1 MSTLTNLTDA
11 AVWENDD
18 DDDDI
23 YVEDVDFSNY
33 VPTAYQ
39 PGWDWTYYIII
50 ICLAINSLLPFML
63 CWAHRRKRFATELE
77 TRALVPSDFGVE
89 MKKTSEQDD
98 DDKSIGGMSVASSA
112 VSIVSSVLDQRVHK
126 GLFHR
131 QQNRKRRGRR
141 VISPKNVNAKETGDN
156 KNAGGQSMG
165 DANSYLGSLD
175 DVSVND
181 AVDAPGKITGNNAG
195 ALNHHDREMSLG
207 ERLVDCS
214 TWDKEM
220 KKIVS
225 LWIPYS
231 ISGATEGFAQI
242 VNFGIISHFIGLREA
257 NAYVTVVILTEFT
270 DVFTYGFIEAVGVL
284 GPQADGAR
292 NDLLV
297 GRYMQLS
304 LIFYTLCNIPGLLI
318 WSFYTE
324 PAVIWLGFDEETA
337 RLAQG
342 YAYPLLAM
350 GFFEGAGEVLDAFLE
365 FTDHEKFAMFMDLF
379 ANAVETCAVIVM
391 ATMGIKDLVLV
402 GIIQALASFLIMI
415 SIISV
420 VLYLGWLDDYWE
432 GIALTWGL
440 NDKRAVKNM
449 ITTAIPLGL
458 SYMLTYGEWEV
469 MTLFAAH
476 MGPAEVAAWGVL
488 GFLWDTFEY
497 IVEGLADAVEVRV
510 GFRMGAGEMTEAKAS
525 AYKGMYLAIVISVY
539 GTAILFLMSGH
550 LPEWLTPDPTL
561 QHMIF
566 EALPLIGFGQILM
579 SVGMVC
585 WNILGAQ
592 GRVRLAT
599 VVEFVTSWIL
609 VIPMA
614 AILVFVYDYNLMGMV
629 GPLVLGYTL
638 GCVAIIYILFT
649 SDWTKL
655 SDKVVEQNGGNMNY
669 DEYDWD
675 DLPLKIQEAA
685 TVLGYTGQM
694 WDADAEPASSNK
706 DWEELTLE
714 EQEAARKLGFN
725 RRKWDSDQS
734 GVTEEENRSSSTGYD
749 DYDWDELPLAIQEA
763 AKVLGY
769 TKRMWDTDKEPASSN
784 KDWVELKS
792 EEQEAA
798 LKLGYDQIKWDGD
811 DQSDDSANGNSKSI
825 SKSPVTNSA
834 SRSPVPTAS
843 SLYDDMDWNE
853 LPAGVQKAA
862 TALGY
867 TKVMWDGS
875 KEPRTCDKDWKE
887 LTMDEKI
894 AARKLGYDQKSW
906 DGDGK
911 STNHSAEKPVTKALS
926 DPTPE
931 PVSHPYQGIDWGEL
945 PHNVQAAAKT
955 LGYTGRMWETDSTPL
970 VFHKNWKDLIS
981 EQQSAAKELG
991 YDEAKWDS
999 DAEKRGPPKYD
1010 DLTWRKLPSEVQE
1023 AAQVLGYT
1031 PKMWNNDKEPPTR
1044 FKRWNELTPDE
1055 RSAANVLYLNE
1066 EKWSETPLPNY
1077 DDLSWSKLPPQVKEA
1092 ATLLG
1097 YTGKMWN
1104 NDKEPA
1110 TSDLDYDELTQAQ
1123 KEAALT
1129 LGYDKKKWDS

>member
-1 MSTLTNLTDA
+1 MNNLTNLTDVA
-11 AVWENDD
+11 DWADD
-18 DDDDI
+18 DEI
-23 YVEDVDFSNY
+23 YQEDVDFSNY
-33 VPTAYQ
+33 VPTAFQ
-39 PGWDWTYYIII
+39 PGWDWTYYIIL
-50 ICLAINSLLPFML
+50 ICLGINSLLPFML
-63 CWAHRRKRFATELE
+63 CWANRRKRLGTNLE
-77 TRALVPSDFGVE
+77 THALVPSDFGLE
-89 MKKTSEQDD
+89 MKKTNTLDD

-112 VSIVSSVLDQRVHK
+112 VSIVSGVLDQRVNK
-126 GLFHR
+126 GVFHR
-131 QQNRKRRGRR
+131 QQQRKRRGRR
-141 VISPKNVNAKETGDN
+141 VISPKSVNANETEGS
-156 KNAGGQSMG
+156 KNGGGQSVG
-165 DANSYLGSLD
+165 DANSFLGSFD
-175 DVSVND
+175 DISVND
-181 AVDAPGKITGNNAG
+181 AVDAPGKIPVKDA
-195 ALNHHDREMSLG
+195 AAASSQDRELSLG

-225 LWIPYS
+225 LWVPYS

-242 VNFGIISHFIGLREA
+242 VNFAIISHFIGLREA
-257 NAYVTVVILTEFT
+257 NAYVTVIILTEFT

-297 GRYMQLS
+297 GRYMQLG
-304 LIFYTLCNIPGLLI
+304 LVFYTLCNIPGMLI

-337 RLAQG
+337 KLAQG

-365 FTDHEKFAMFMDLF
+365 FMDHEKFAMFMDLF
-379 ANAVETCAVIVM
+379 ANAVETCVVIVM
-391 ATMGIKDLVLV
+391 AMMGIKDLVLV

-432 GIALTWGL
+432 GIALTWGF
-440 NDKRAVKNM
+440 NDKKAVKNM
-449 ITTAIPLGL
+449 IMTAVPLGI
-458 SYMLTYGEWEV
+458 SYLLTYGEWEI
-469 MTLFAAH
+469 MTLFASH

-497 IVEGLADAVEVRV
+497 IVDGLADAVEVRV
-510 GFRMGAGEMTEAKAS
+510 GFRMGAGEMMQAKAS

-539 GTAILFLMSGH
+539 GTAILFLMSGN
-550 LPEWLTPDPTL
+550 LPAWLTPDPTL

-599 VVEFVTSWIL
+599 LIEFITSWLL

-614 AILVFVYDYNLMGMV
+614 SILVFVYDYNLMGMV

-638 GCVAIIYILFT
+638 GCVVIIYILFT
-649 SDWTKL
+649 SDWALL
-655 SDKVVEQNGGNMNY
+655 SDNVVEQNGGNTNY
-669 DEYDWD
+669 DEYDWE

-694 WDADAEPASSNK
+694 WDADTEPASSNK
-706 DWEELTLE
+706 DWDELTLE
-714 EQEAARKLGFN
+714 EQEAARRLGFN

-734 GVTEEENRSSSTGYD
+734 GVTEEENRSNSTGYD
-749 DYDWDELPLAIQEA
+749 DYDWDELPFMIQQA

-769 TKRMWDTDKEPASSN
+769 TKVMWDTDKEPASSK
-784 KDWVELKS
+784 KDWAELKS

-798 LKLGYDQIKWDGD
+798 LKLGYDQRKWDGD
-811 DQSDDSANGNSKSI
+811 DNSNGNSKSTA
-825 SKSPVTNSA
+825 KSTVTPSA
-834 SRSPVPTAS
+834 SRSPVTSTAA
-843 SLYDDMDWNE
+843 LYDDLDWTE

-862 TALGY
+862 AVLGY
-867 TKVMWDGS
+867 TQTMWDGS
-875 KEPRTCDKDWKE
+875 KEPKTCDKDWKD

-894 AARKLGYDQKSW
+894 AARKLGYDEKNW
-906 DGDGK
+906 DDDEK
-911 STNHSAEKPVTKALS
+911 STNHSAEQPVTKALS
-926 DPTPE
+926 DPTPATT
-931 PVSHPYQGIDWGEL
+931 SHSYSAVEWGKL
-945 PHNVQAAAKT
+945 PQNIQDAANT
-955 LGYTGRMWETDSTPL
+955 LGYTGRMWDTHKDPL
-970 VFHKNWKDLIS
+970 VFHKFWKELTS

-991 YDEAKWDS
+991 YGQAKWDM

-1010 DLTWRKLPSEVQE
+1010 DLTWRKLPPEVQE

-1044 FKRWNELTPDE
+1044 FKKWNELTPEE
-1055 RSAANVLYLNE
+1055 RSAANVLSLNE
-1066 EKWSETPLPNY
+1066 EAWAETPLPNY
-1077 DDLSWSKLPPQVKEA
+1077 DELTWSKLPPEVKEA

-1104 NDKEPA
+1104 NDKEPE
-1110 TSDLDYDELTQAQ
+1110 TSDLDYDELTEAQ
-1123 KEAALT
+1123 KKAALT